1 MAGKQQCFPA
11 QGEDIM
17 VPRNTYHSEHTNNLN
32 RKFSTLLIAAF
43 LLNCL
48 LILGSNSPVSA
59 QVGGKK
65 PQTIELEASSISDS
79 QIRLRWRIN
88 NPDIITGIRIYRAH
102 YVTPDNFVFLTSL
115 PPNALSY
122 IDSGL
127 KAKSTWLYRIQTQD
141 RKPAMLS
148 APSNAARATTL
159 TAGSGNGTSSQNP
172 SDEPKVT
179 NENPTLG
186 SVIQTLTAKALSANE
201 VELRWAIPSL
211 THVASIRIFRASS
224 DDPKNFVMVG
234 AIGSNLNRYVD
245 ADLKPRTTYYYHM
258 KYNQNSHSA
267 NLSAPSNTAMATTPD
282 GADPNPRK
290 RYEGLRPKPG
300 ISFDLPAGGIGS
312 AIPMDDMESEFLYFL
327 NKYRAA
333 RGVGPVRASIS
344 LTMAA
349 DSLSKDLAPRNEVSK
364 YDSNGFGLF
373 MRARAFQFPKLEET
387 KFDTLSLSTRIVDL
401 QTFFEL
407 TIQAPENREILLR
420 PEWKVVGIARAYNN
434 EGTYYWVLDFADYWD
449 KTIPLPGE
457 DTDGRVDGNE
467 RVRTRPPADAL
478 AAKAKFSGYGDDGKP
493 YSPVHC
499 DLETKECWRD
509 PAPAG
514 NRSLRE
520 NSLPENMVGHWHV
533 EYQVNSKGVV
543 HFNSPDKFD
552 MTDFTMSLLI
562 NEDGTWVSQGYKT
575 YQDPVPAEAGTW
587 KWVHDAGRDEEIIT
601 FFRDNGKAAAT
612 FRVHAAPGVMTF
624 YVVDGGDFFQGVK
637 ADGNPKDDPYIIF
650 LPGTGFFYTPAPS
663 FPTAMRCNSC
673 PQTQP

>member
-1 MAGKQQCFPA
+1 
-11 QGEDIM
+11 M
-17 VPRNTYHSEHTNNLN
+17 VPRNTDPSGRTNKIY
-32 RKFSTLLIAAF
+32 RKFSVVLVAAF
-43 LLNCL
+43 LLSCL
-48 LILGSNSPVSA
+48 VVVGSNTPISA

-65 PQTIELEASSISDS
+65 PQTIELEATPISDS
-79 QIRLRWRIN
+79 QVRLIWRIN
-88 NPDIITGIRIYRAH
+88 NPGYIAGIRIYRAH

-141 RKPAMLS
+141 KKPAMLS
-148 APSNAARATTL
+148 APSNAVRTTTL
-159 TAGSGNGTSSQNP
+159 VAGSGNGTNSQNP
-172 SDEPKVT
+172 SDEPKIT
-179 NENPTLG
+179 NEDPSLG
-186 SVIQTLTAKALSANE
+186 NVIQTLSAKALSANE
-201 VELRWAIPSL
+201 IELRWAIPGLS
-211 THVASIRIFRASS
+211 HVASIRIFRASS
-224 DDPKNFVMVG
+224 EDPKNYVMVG

-267 NLSAPSNTAMATTPD
+267 NLSPPSNTAMATTPD

-290 RYEGLRPKPG
+290 RFESLRPKPG
-300 ISFDLPAGGIGS
+300 IPFDLPTGGIGS
-312 AIPMDDMESEFLYFL
+312 AIPLEEPEGEFLYLL

-349 DSLSKDLAPRNEVSK
+349 DSLSKELAVRNEVSK

-373 MRARAFQFPKLEET
+373 MRARAFGFPKLDET
-387 KFDTLSLSTRIVDL
+387 KFDTMATFTRFLDL
-401 QTFFEL
+401 ETFFNYTVQL
-407 TIQAPENREILLR
+407 PENVDILLR
-420 PEWKVVGIARAYNN
+420 PEWKVVGIGRTYNN
-434 EGTYYWVLDFADYWD
+434 EGTYYWVVDFANYWD

-478 AAKAKFSGYGDDGKP
+478 AARAKFTGYGDDGKP
-493 YSPVHC
+493 YNPVHC

-533 EYQVNSKGVV
+533 AYQVNSKGVV

-552 MTDFTMSLLI
+552 MADFTMSLLI

-601 FFRDNGKAAAT
+601 FYRDNGKAAAT

-624 YVVDGGDFFQGVK
+624 YVEDGGDFFKGVK
-637 ADGNPKDDPYIIF
+637 ADANPKDDPYLIF
-650 LPGTGFFYTPAPS
+650 LPGPGFFYTPAPS
-663 FPTAMRCNSC
+663 FPGAMRCASC
-673 PQTQP
+673 PQTNPNP